1 MEKINKLFYSILFY
15 SILFY
20 SILLY
25 LWCPGDLALPTSILD
40 SLLSARQD
48 QDLLYMTDLHPV

>member
-1 MEKINKLFYSILFY
+1 MEKISKTILFY
-15 SILFY
+15 SIQF
-20 SILLY
+20 Y